1 MTSIQNT
8 SQIAAII
15 RSQISQLK
23 NSQSPRITQS
33 KKYEKKT
40 VANEPSES
48 EPDVAEV
55 ITLRISQI
63 DKLDPDRVSKA
74 FRIFLESILI
84 AEFGSQLINDPRF
97 FQMIDSI
104 KSQMQGDAEL
114 SEMIK
119 SAMESVFNGSE

>member
-1 MTSIQNT
+1 MTSIQNI
-8 SQIAAII
+8 SQITAII

-23 NSQSPRITQS
+23 NSQSPRIIQS
-33 KKYEKKT
+33 KKNQKKT
-40 VANEPSES
+40 LSGVRAES
-48 EPDVAEV
+48 EHDVADV

-63 DKLDPDRVSKA
+63 EKLDPDRVNKA

-84 AEFGSQLINDPRF
+84 AEFGSHLINDPRF

-114 SEMIK
+114 SEMIN
-119 SAMESVFNGSE
+119 SAMVSILDSN

>member
-33 KKYEKKT
+33 RKYEKKT
-40 VANEPSES
+40 VANERSES

-55 ITLRISQI
+55 ITRRISQI

-74 FRIFLESILI
+74 FRIFLEAILI
-84 AEFGSQLINDPRF
+84 AEFGSQLIKDPRF

-104 KSQMQGDAEL
+104 KSQMQGDFEL
-114 SEMIK
+114 SEMIE
-119 SAMESVFNGSE
+119 SAMESVLNGK

>member
-119 SAMESVFNGSE
+119 SAMESVFNGK

>member
-84 AEFGSQLINDPRF
+84 AEFGSRLINDPRF

-119 SAMESVFNGSE
+119 SAMESVFNGK

>member
-23 NSQSPRITQS
+23 NSQSPRISQS
-33 KKYEKKT
+33 KKYEKKPL
-40 VANEPSES
+40 ANERGES

-55 ITLRISQI
+55 ITLRINQI

-104 KSQMQGDAEL
+104 KSQMQGDFEL

-119 SAMESVFNGSE
+119 SAMESVFNGK